1 MDAKK
6 RMDELVSLINYHAK
20 KYYTDDAPEIS
31 DYEYDMLN
39 RELIALEEKY
49 PEFRSPQSP
58 SLRVGGAILKG
69 FSEVRHEVPLDSM
82 QDAFSF
88 DEIRDFD
95 RRVRQTCA
103 DAEYAVELKIDGLSV
118 ALEYIDGKF
127 VRGATRGDGA
137 VGEDITENL
146 KTVKSIPLTLFEP
159 YPHRII
165 VRGEVYMPRASFE
178 ALNREREVNGENMFA
193 NPRNAAAGSLRQ
205 LDSRVTAKR
214 NLDIFVFNLQLS
226 DAQIPATHTESLDY
240 MKSLGF
246 RVSPYYNKYRS
257 IEDVIEEIKRLGE
270 KREGLE
276 FDIDGAVVKV
286 NSLTQRKILG
296 STVKFPRW
304 QIAFK
309 YPPEKKET
317 LLEDIQINVG
327 RTGVLTPLAILKP
340 VAVAGSVVSKAT
352 LHNKDFIAEK
362 DIRIGDTVVIQKA
375 GDVIPAIDGV
385 VLSKRKSDSV
395 PFEMPKKCPVCGE
408 EVAQDADSPFVRCIN
423 AECPAQLMR
432 NIVHFVS
439 KDAMDIEGFGVQQIE
454 RFISC
459 GLMSSAA
466 DIYSLDFDKIRDME
480 RFGEKSVENLKN
492 AIEKSKS
499 NNLDRLVY
507 ALGIREVGSKAAK
520 LLCERFRTLDEL
532 IAADEGSLLSVGE
545 IGEITT
551 RNIIEFFRNPKNL
564 ELISDLRKAGLNFTY
579 VSDRVSDIFSGM
591 TFVLTGTLPSYT
603 RDEASA
609 IIERLGGKTSSS
621 VSKKTAYVLAGE
633 DAGSKLE
640 KAKQLGIKIIDE
652 SQFREMTGEND
663 PI

>member
-178 ALNREREVNGENMFA
+178 ALNREREENGENMFA

-439 KDAMDIEGFGVQQIE
+439 KDAMDIEGFGVQQIDI
-454 RFISC
+454 FISC

>member
-1 MDAKK
+1 MDVKA

-20 KYYTDDAPEIS
+20 KYYTEDAPEIS

-39 RELIALEEKY
+39 RELTELEEKY
-49 PEFRSPQSP
+49 PEFKSPQSP

-69 FSEVRHEVPLDSM
+69 FDQVRHEVPLDSM

-95 RRVRQTCA
+95 RRVRQTFA
-103 DAEYAVELKIDGLSV
+103 DVEYVVELKIDGLSV

-127 VRGATRGDGA
+127 VKGATRGDGS

-146 KTVKSIPLTLFEP
+146 KTVKSIPLTLFAP
-159 YPHRII
+159 YPHRLV
-165 VRGEVYMPRASFE
+165 VRGEVYMPRSSFE
-178 ALNREREVNGENMFA
+178 SLNREREENGENLFA

-226 DAQIPATHTESLDY
+226 DGKMPETHTESLDY

-246 RVSPYYNKYRS
+246 CVSPYYNRFRS
-257 IEDVIEEIKRLGE
+257 VEDVIEEIKRLGE

-286 NSLTQRKILG
+286 NNLSQRKELG

-317 LLEDIQINVG
+317 VLEDIQINVG

-362 DIRIGDTVVIQKA
+362 DIRIGDTVIIQKA
-375 GDVIPAIDGV
+375 GDVIPAIDSV
-385 VLSKRKSDSV
+385 VFSKRKEGSV
-395 PFEMPKKCPVCGE
+395 PFTMPEFCPVCGE
-408 EVAQDADSPFVRCIN
+408 KVAQDTDSPFVRCIN
-423 AECPAQLMR
+423 AECPAQLVR

-439 KDAMDIEGFGVQQIE
+439 KDAMDIDGCGVQQIE

-459 GLMSSAA
+459 KLISSAA
-466 DIYSLDFDKIRDME
+466 DLYTLDFDKIREMD
-480 RFGEKSVENLKN
+480 RYGEKSAENLKN

-507 ALGIREVGSKAAK
+507 ALGIREVGAKAAK
-520 LLCERFRTLDEL
+520 LLCERFKTLDAL
-532 IAADEGSLLSVGE
+532 IEADENSLLSVGE
-545 IGEITT
+545 IGEVTT
-551 RNIIEFFRNPKNL
+551 RNIIEFFKNPKNL
-564 ELISDLRKAGLNFTY
+564 ELIADFRKAGLNFTY
-579 VSDRVSDIFSGM
+579 TSDRVSDIFSGM
-591 TFVLTGTLPSYT
+591 TFVLTGTLPTYT
-603 RDEASA
+603 REEASQ
-609 IIERLGGKTSSS
+609 IIESLGGKTSSS
-621 VSKKTAYVLAGE
+621 VSKKTSFVLAGE
-633 DAGSKLE
+633 EAGSKLE

-652 SQFREMTGEND
+652 EEFREMTGNTQH
-663 PI
+663 

>member
-95 RRVRQTCA
+95 RRVRQTCS
-103 DAEYAVELKIDGLSV
+103 DVEYAVELKIDGLSV
-118 ALEYIDGKF
+118 ALEYIDGRF
-127 VRGATRGDGA
+127 VRGATRGDGS

-178 ALNREREVNGENMFA
+178 ALNREREENGENMFA

-214 NLDIFVFNLQLS
+214 NLDIFVFNLQLA
-226 DAQIPATHTESLDY
+226 DTQIPETHTESLNY

-246 RVSPYYNKYRS
+246 RVSPYYNKFKS

-286 NSLTQRKILG
+286 NSLTQRKTLG
-296 STVKFPRW
+296 STVKFPKW

-317 LLEDIQINVG
+317 VLEDIQINVG

-352 LHNKDFIAEK
+352 LHNIDFISEK

-385 VLSKRKSDSV
+385 VLSKRPPESV
-395 PFEMPKKCPVCGE
+395 PFEMPKKCPVCGQD
-408 EVAQDADSPFVRCIN
+408 VAKDADSPFIRCIN

-439 KDAMDIEGFGVQQIE
+439 KDAMDIEGFGPQQIE

-466 DIYSLDFDKIRDME
+466 DIYFLDFDKIRDMD

-492 AIEKSKS
+492 AIEKSKT

-532 IAADEGSLLSVGE
+532 ISADESSLLSIGE
-545 IGEITT
+545 IGEVTT
-551 RNIIEFFRNPKNL
+551 QNIIEFFRNPKNL
-564 ELISDLRKAGLNFTY
+564 ELISDFRKAGLNFTY

-640 KAKQLGIKIIDE
+640 KAKMLGVKIIDE
-652 SQFREMTGEND
+652 TQFREMTGENNSL
-663 PI
+663 

>member
-1 MDAKK
+1 MDAKA

-20 KYYTDDAPEIS
+20 KYYTEDAPEIS

-39 RELIALEEKY
+39 RELLSLEEKY

-69 FSEVRHEVPLDSM
+69 FDEVRHEVPLDSM

-95 RRVRQTCA
+95 RRVRQTFP
-103 DAEYAVELKIDGLSV
+103 DTEYVVELKIDGLSV

-165 VRGEVYMPRASFE
+165 VRGEVYMPRTSFE
-178 ALNREREVNGENMFA
+178 NLNREREENGENLFA

-226 DAQIPATHTESLDY
+226 DGNMPKTHTESLDY

-246 RVSPYYNKYRS
+246 CVSPYYNRFRS
-257 IEDVIEEIKRLGE
+257 VEDVIEEIGRLGE

-286 NSLTQRKILG
+286 NSLSQRKTLG

-317 LLEDIQINVG
+317 VLEDIQINVG
-327 RTGVLTPLAILKP
+327 RTGVLTPLAILRP
-340 VAVAGSVVSKAT
+340 VAVAGSVVSRAT

-362 DIRIGDTVVIQKA
+362 DIRIGDTVIIQKA

-385 VLSKRKSDSV
+385 VISKRKSDSV

-423 AECPAQLMR
+423 AECPAQLIR

-439 KDAMDIEGFGVQQIE
+439 KDAMDIEGFGVSQIE
-454 RFISC
+454 RFISQ
-459 GLMSSAA
+459 GFISSAA
-466 DIYSLDFDKIRDME
+466 DIYTLDFGKIKEMD

-520 LLCERFRTLDEL
+520 LLCERFRTLDAL
-532 IAADEGSLLSVGE
+532 IEADEDQLLSVGE

-551 RNIIEFFRNPKNL
+551 RNIIEFFGKKKNL
-564 ELISDLRKAGLNFTY
+564 ELIADLRKAGLNFTY

-603 RDEASA
+603 RDEAKA
-609 IIERLGGKTSSS
+609 VIESLGGKTSSS
-621 VSKKTAYVLAGE
+621 VSKKTTYVLAGDE
-633 DAGSKLE
+633 AGSKLE
-640 KAKQLGIKIIDE
+640 KARTLGIRIIDE
-652 SQFREMTGEND
+652 TEFRRMTED
-663 PI
+663 AQE

>member
-1 MDAKK
+1 MDVKK

-20 KYYTDDAPEIS
+20 KYYTEDAPEIS

-39 RELIALEEKY
+39 RELVSLEEQY
-49 PEFRSPQSP
+49 PEYRSPQSP

-69 FSEVRHEVPLDSM
+69 FEEVRHEVPLDSM
-82 QDAFSF
+82 QDAFSY

-95 RRVRQTCA
+95 RRVRQTFT
-103 DAEYAVELKIDGLSV
+103 DVEYVVELKIDGLSV

-127 VRGATRGDGA
+127 VRGATRGDGT

-146 KTVKSIPLTLFEP
+146 KTVKSIPLTLYEP
-159 YPHRII
+159 YPHRLI
-165 VRGEVYMPRASFE
+165 VRGEVYMPRKSFE
-178 ALNREREVNGENMFA
+178 ELNREREENGENLFA

-214 NLDIFVFNLQLS
+214 NLDIFVFNLQLT
-226 DAQIPATHTESLDY
+226 DGKTPETHTESLDY

-246 RVSPYYNKYRS
+246 RVSPYYNMFRAVD
-257 IEDVIEEIKRLGE
+257 DVIDEIERLGE
-270 KREGLE
+270 KREGLS

-286 NSLTQRKILG
+286 NSLSQRKTLG

-340 VAVAGSVVSKAT
+340 VTVAGSVVSKAT

-385 VLSKRKSDSV
+385 VLSKRPDNAA
-395 PFEMPKKCPVCGE
+395 PFRMPEKCPVCGE
-408 EVAQDADSPFVRCIN
+408 PVAADADSPFVRCIN
-423 AECPAQLMR
+423 SECPAQLMR

-439 KDAMDIEGFGVQQIE
+439 KDAMDIEGCGVQQIE

-459 GLMSSAA
+459 GLIASAA
-466 DIYSLDFDKIRDME
+466 DLYTLDFDKIRNMD
-480 RFGEKSVENLKN
+480 RYGDKSAENLKN

-520 LLCERFRTLDEL
+520 ILCERFKTLDAL
-532 IAADEGSLLSVGE
+532 IAADENQLVSVGD
-545 IGEITT
+545 IGEITAE
-551 RNIIEFFRNPKNL
+551 NIIDFFRTPKNL
-564 ELISDLRKAGLNFTY
+564 ELIENLRKAGLNFTY
-579 VSDRVSDIFSGM
+579 VSDRVSDIFAGM
-591 TFVLTGTLPSYT
+591 TFVLTGALPSYT
-603 RDEASA
+603 REEASA
-609 IIERLGGKTSSS
+609 IIESLGGKTSSS
-621 VSKKTAYVLAGE
+621 VSKKTTFVLAGE

-640 KAKQLGIKIIDE
+640 KARALGIRVIDE
-652 SQFREMTGEND
+652 REFREMTGN
-663 PI
+663 